1 MRKAKITAPNKGST
15 QAFVEIEA
23 VRDDILM
30 LKDYSCCIVISCGG
44 VNFTLLS
51 EEEQQAMIYSF
62 AQLLNSLSFPVQ
74 ISILSRR
81 MDVSSYL
88 DYLDLKIKKQADEIL
103 NKKLAAY
110 SEFIRSIVKKNIILE
125 KTFYFVVPF
134 SPLEM
139 GVSGAKKKINHEY
152 VFTRAKTALYPKK
165 DHLQRLLK
173 RSGLGG
179 QSMYEQELV
188 ELFYAL
194 FNPSSLGKRLGP
206 VKNYT
211 DIVLTSNN

>member
-1 MRKAKITAPNKGST
+1 MKKTKITAPVKAST
-15 QAFVEIEA
+15 QSFVEIEA
-23 VRDDILM
+23 IRDDILM
-30 LKDYSCCIVISCGG
+30 LKDYSCCIIIGCGG

-51 EEEQQAMIYSF
+51 EEEQQAMIFSF

-103 NKKLAAY
+103 NKKLVAY

-125 KTFYFVVPF
+125 KTFYFVIPF
-134 SPLEM
+134 NPLEM
-139 GVSGAKKKINHEY
+139 GISGAKKKINHEY
-152 VFTRAKTALYPKK
+152 IFTRAKAALYPKK
-165 DHLQRLLK
+165 DHLLRLLK

-179 QSMYEQELV
+179 QSMFEQELV

-194 FNPSSLGKRLGP
+194 FNPLSLGKKLGP

-211 DIVLTSNN
+211 DIVLTNNN